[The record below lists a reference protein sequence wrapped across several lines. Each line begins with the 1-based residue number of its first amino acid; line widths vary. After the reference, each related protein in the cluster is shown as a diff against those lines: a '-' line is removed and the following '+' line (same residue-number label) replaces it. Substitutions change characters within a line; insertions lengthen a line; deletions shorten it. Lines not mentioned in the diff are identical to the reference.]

1 MNGWL
6 AKVLVA
12 SFSNPRLAARM
23 VLGQNF
29 SNSEIFGLAV
39 LVAIVLTFAN
49 SFVGYFVANAN
60 APGVEFIRKQP
71 ILTAVFQLVGIP
83 IGAAISLGLSRLF
96 GGKGSFRDTMV
107 VFIWLNSAMVLVQ
120 VVFVFALPIIAPMA
134 DALGL
139 AALVWALVAYAC
151 GLVEIHGFKNVYL
164 VIAALIG
171 LGIVFFLAII
181 VLATYLGLGPAGA
194 S

>member
-120 VVFVFALPIIAPMA
+120 VVFVFALPIIEPMA
-134 DALGL
+134 RPLGL

-194 S
+194 P

>member
-171 LGIVFFLAII
+171 LGIVFLIAIT
-181 VLATYLGLGPAGA
+181 VLATYLGLVPVGA

>member
-29 SNSEIFGLAV
+29 SNAEIFGLAI

-60 APGVEFIRKQP
+60 DPLEEFIRKQP
-71 ILTAVFQLVGIP
+71 ILTAILQLVGIP
-83 IGAAISLGLSRLF
+83 LGAAISLGLSRLF
-96 GGKGSFRDTMV
+96 GGRGSFRDTMV
-107 VFIWLNSAMVLVQ
+107 VFIWLNSAMVLVH
-120 VVFVFALPIIAPMA
+120 VVFVFALPIMVPMA
-134 DALGL
+134 APLGL
-139 AALVWALVAYAC
+139 AVLVWAIVAYAC

-194 S
+194 P